1 MSKDMPEK
9 SCGNCGG
16 SAFPCP
22 HDDQGGFT
30 CWQPKAAEPQERCGD
45 CKFKNNLAWKSAG
58 HGICSECQ
66 DYDCYQTQNA
76 EPQSWEQRF
85 DAIINLPKDCKNC
98 KWDRESDSG
107 HCTAEPTCDFS
118 PEIDLKKIK
127 SFIRAEIER
136 AREDARN
143 LPPNERA
150 KARSKTF
157 PGIAKSNG

>member
-1 MSKDMPEK
+1 MSKELPESKPEPEK
-9 SCGNCGG
+9 NCGNCGKHKCQI
-16 SAFPCP
+16 AYL
-22 HDDQGGFT
+22 DDGYP
-30 CWQPKAAEPQERCGD
+30 CWQPKAAEPQG
-45 CKFKNNLAWKSAG
+45 
-58 HGICSECQ
+58 
-66 DYDCYQTQNA
+66 
-76 EPQSWEQRF
+76 WEQRF